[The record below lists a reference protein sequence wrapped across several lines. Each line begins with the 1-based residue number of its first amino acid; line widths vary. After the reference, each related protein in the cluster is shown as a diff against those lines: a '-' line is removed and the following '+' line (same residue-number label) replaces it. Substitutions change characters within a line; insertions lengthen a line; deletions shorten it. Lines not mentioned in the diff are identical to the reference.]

1 MNFYRNLRIRTKLG
15 IGFFMIMLM
24 FNLTVAAYINVIE
37 QFAQNSITQR
47 TLLQKL
53 QQQFANSPEGAAAKQ
68 VLSDFE
74 KLTVKTPVSEVFV
87 TDAEFAFKVVGQIN
101 WLILVTI
108 AIAITLQILI
118 SRSITAPIA
127 ELQQAADDI
136 ANGNFSREIAVPTG
150 TRSKEEIGNLARA
163 FATMTENI
171 RTLIADV
178 TEQSSRVQIAEQE
191 ARMVSEEIERQ
202 RHYLASSVQ
211 LLLTEMERLTEGDLT
226 VHINVTSAD
235 DDIGKLYVG
244 FNQAVVTMREMIMNV
259 AEAVNTASM
268 ASDSI
273 LTGTEQMSAGIQE
286 QSQQT
291 ASVATAMEEM
301 TATIAENTRQASV
314 AASEASRTSDEAE
327 RSRSVMQETTNGMNR
342 IADTVIA
349 SAATIQELGRSS
361 EQIGEIVSVIEEIA
375 DQTNLLALNAAI
387 EAARAGDQGRG
398 FAVVADEVRKLAER
412 TQQATKQITATIKQ
426 IQNET
431 ANAVHVMNEG
441 TREAE
446 RGKES
451 VARTAEALQRIISR
465 TAAVSEIISQLAAAS
480 EEQASTGDEIAR
492 NIDAINTVAGESAQ
506 VTRKIG
512 TISIELHHRM
522 NTLRE
527 AIGRFRVA
535 QTIGNASTT
544 LASTLVSSSVPRVA
558 YSTQQNIAQEE
569 QNGQPLLPNRI
580 LHSTS
585 PNRAL
590 AR

>member
-24 FNLTVAAYINVIE
+24 FNLTVAAYINIIE

-127 ELQQAADDI
+127 ELQRAADDI

-226 VHINVTSAD
+226 VHINVASAD
-235 DDIGKLYVG
+235 DDIGKLCVG
-244 FNQAVVTMREMIMNV
+244 FNQAVVTMREMIVNV

-314 AASEASRTSDEAE
+314 AANEASRTSDEAE

-535 QTIGNASTT
+535 QTIGNASPT
-544 LASTLVSSSVPRVA
+544 LASTLVSSSIPRVA
-558 YSTQQNIAQEE
+558 YSAQKNIAQEE